1 MESTILKSENL
12 NLEYNVRIL
21 ILKAMEKYK
30 YEFDQAQ
37 ALKISNRTLQ
47 KYKREFGLQRKQLKQ
62 AA

>member
-1 MESTILKSENL
+1 MESTTLKSENL

-30 YEFDQAQ
+30 YEAEQAK
-37 ALKISNRTLQ
+37 ALGITMRTLNE
-47 KYKREFGLQRKQLKQ
+47 YKRQFGLQRKQLKQ